1 MEGAFIFSIL
11 LLPKR
16 QYLSPIVRAPPRAFL
31 CASTLAHPRCYWVW
45 MWGICWIYP
54 PPPHTLTA
62 TTRIIPFLVGNP
74 YKPSFVTVTGWGV
87 DRRNLH
93 NKHQLSHKRKNG
105 LTFYYTGWLIGILT
119 MVHDIP
125 HVTGKNSGPEFSIG
139 RYPCVGEVSCSY
151 QRSTYSSRGNCCLVA
166 VWTEQV
172 FFHFNCLEWKS
183 QIRTTLISWF

>member
-1 MEGAFIFSIL
+1 MVEFLKKKNLKETFKKLWKVCVFFFIL

-31 CASTLAHPRCYWVW
+31 YASTLAHPWCCWVW
-45 MWGICWIYP
+45 MWGICFFPW
-54 PPPHTLTA
+54 
-62 TTRIIPFLVGNP
+62 
-74 YKPSFVTVTGWGV
+74 
-87 DRRNLH
+87 
-93 NKHQLSHKRKNG
+93 
-105 LTFYYTGWLIGILT
+105 IGILT

-166 VWTEQV
+166 VWTG
-172 FFHFNCLEWKS
+172 FFHCNCLEWKS